1 MFLTYL
7 ASEGTHRHRKL
18 PQVAKQFLNFI
29 QGQVTLKAGAANGK
43 GGFEGFVLNI
53 GNPDIPENPAPKQF
67 DSAVIYTGWTSAADA
82 EIRNIKLEACN
93 EPLP

>member
-1 MFLTYL
+1 MQSFY
-7 ASEGTHRHRKL
+7 SF
-18 PQVAKQFLNFI
+18 QNFV

-67 DSAVIYTGWTSAADA
+67 DSAVIYAGWTSAADA